1 MGIVLALVL
10 APALSTYAE
19 KPQDL
24 RAQDYVDDFAGVLS
38 ELTKNKVD
46 AICQEVE
53 HKAQAQIAVVT
64 VKSLEDEPID
74 QFAVELFKQWHIGFK
89 GNDRGVLIL
98 IAPNEHHYR
107 FEVGY
112 GLEPILPDGKVGDFG
127 REGVPLLRQNDYD
140 AVAVLFTARVAAVIA
155 QDRGVKLDSLADAPP
170 PSTQETRERAPSGG
184 LPIGTIIFLIFFVG
198 FPLLRMLSGGS
209 GRRGLWWM
217 GGGPWIGGGGWGGGG
232 FGGGGSGGGGF
243 GGFGGGS
250 SGGGGASGSW

>member
-1 MGIVLALVL
+1 LVLVLAL
-10 APALSTYAE
+10 AWTSRAE

-24 RAQDYVDDFAGVLS
+24 RPEDYVDDFAGILS
-38 ELTKNKVD
+38 NLTKSKLD
-46 AICQEVE
+46 AICEELE
-53 HKAQAQIAVVT
+53 HKAQAQIAIVT

-127 REGVPLLRQNDYD
+127 REGVPLLQQNDYD
-140 AVAVLFTARVAAVIA
+140 AVALLFTERVAAVIA
-155 QDRGVKLDSLADAPP
+155 QDRGVKLDSLSDAPP
-170 PSTQETRERAPSGG
+170 PPAHETRDRAPSGG

-198 FPLLRMLSGGS
+198 FPMLRMLSGG
-209 GRRGLWWM
+209 RRGRGIWWM
-217 GGGPWIGGGGWGGGG
+217 GGPWMGGGWGGGG
-232 FGGGGSGGGGF
+232 FGGGGGSSGGGGF